1 MSHNA
6 TGNVYVMQGI
16 EGNRT
21 DGVNLTNATN
31 STEEVNE
38 TQSIFQEY
46 FGYFQ
51 QYSELGTA
59 FIWNLNAAS
68 VGQISGNFSICQGNL
83 SVFYNSST
91 IVYEEYADQYY
102 AEAGYSTYYILQSV
116 DPIIFSCY
124 YSLFEYYIALQIYQE
139 TGKDIKKLG
148 YNFAHNLGNIYDMT
162 EEGII
167 RSIDFMDV
175 YQDPEYWARMGTIIG
190 SDFQNIFEDPVN
202 YYPYGEDPNE
212 DLERF

>member
-68 VGQISGNFSICQGNL
+68 VG
-83 SVFYNSST
+83 
-91 IVYEEYADQYY
+91 
-102 AEAGYSTYYILQSV
+102 
-116 DPIIFSCY
+116 
-124 YSLFEYYIALQIYQE
+124 
-139 TGKDIKKLG
+139 
-148 YNFAHNLGNIYDMT
+148 
-162 EEGII
+162 
-167 RSIDFMDV
+167 
-175 YQDPEYWARMGTIIG
+175 
-190 SDFQNIFEDPVN
+190 
-202 YYPYGEDPNE
+202 
-212 DLERF
+212 